1 VQFCTSSFFLVI
13 LHPILLPPFL
23 FWTPS
28 LCSIALLPP
37 IFLLIVR
44 FCTPLL
50 FFERFCTPFFA
61 HFPLF
66 QWWFWTKHN
75 CPFFLSCVS
84 SCRALR
90 SLKLKVYSDDCG
102 NYGKILFP
110 KSLNFPA
117 LTNLD
122 LYNFTFCANDN
133 VDCAEPF
140 IAFTNLKS
148 LTIVWCTVRDAPIL
162 SISSE
167 TLVNLT
173 MFNNSSDF
181 TKIQLSTP
189 NLSAFSFFGTP
200 YQKLCGT
207 GLSSVKQV
215 EIHVYRYFHFHFD
228 GLPLILLNWLRNL
241 DNVESLTVAAS
252 TLKVP

>member
-1 VQFCTSSFFLVI
+1 MTLRDTSTALHALDLHYRGNTDPQLLRKI
-13 LHPILLPPFL
+13 LNYVSSHNTYLKKLEISVGGDS
-23 FWTPS
+23 S
-28 LCSIALLPP
+28 LI
-37 IFLLIVR
+37 
-44 FCTPLL
+44 
-50 FFERFCTPFFA
+50 
-61 HFPLF
+61 
-66 QWWFWTKHN
+66 
-75 CPFFLSCVS
+75 LSCVS

-90 SLKLKVYSDDCG
+90 SLKLKVYSDGCG
-102 NYGKILFP
+102 NHGKILFP

-133 VDCAEPF
+133 ADCSEPF

-189 NLSAFSFFGTP
+189 NLSAFSIFGTP

-215 EIHVYRYFHFHFD
+215 DIQVYSYFHFD
-228 GLPLILLNWLRNL
+228 GLPLTLLNWLHDL
-241 DNVESLTVAAS
+241 DNVKSLTVASS